1 MRGSATPSEAARG
14 GDGNGTPGERA
25 ERSVAENGSVPERLD
40 DTASADG
47 CPDAVSAD
55 RLAAAGSEDSG
66 ERLQSGEGD
75 VFDTVAVNRVAYQ
88 TILRKEIRRFT
99 RIWVQTIVPPAVNAL
114 LYMLIFGGLI
124 GSRISDMDGFR
135 YMDFIV
141 PGIIMMAIIINSY
154 SNVVSSFFGSKFQK
168 VIEEMLVS
176 PISNL
181 TILAGFISGG
191 VARGMA
197 VGLLVSGVA
206 LFFSDI
212 WPTHPFVTIS
222 VAVLTSVAFALG
234 GLINA
239 VFAKSFDDISIVP
252 NFVLTPLTY
261 LGGVFYSIQML
272 PDFWQSASL
281 FNPVLYMV
289 NGFRY
294 GILGTSDI
302 PLWQS
307 FAVIL
312 AFIAALGTI
321 AMVLL
326 NRGTGIK
333 Q

>member
-1 MRGSATPSEAARG
+1 MSGPADAR
-14 GDGNGTPGERA
+14 
-25 ERSVAENGSVPERLD
+25 PEDTGARL
-40 DTASADG
+40 
-47 CPDAVSAD
+47 
-55 RLAAAGSEDSG
+55 RE
-66 ERLQSGEGD
+66 GEGD
-75 VFDTVAVNRVAYQ
+75 VFDTMAVNRVAFA
-88 TILRKEIRRFT
+88 TIVRKEIRRFA
-99 RIWVQTIVPPAVNAL
+99 RIWVQTIVPPAVNAV

-141 PGIIMMAIIINSY
+141 PGLIMMAIIINSY
-154 SNVVSSFFGSKFQK
+154 SNVVSSFYGSKFQR

-176 PISNL
+176 PVSNL
-181 TILAGFISGG
+181 TILAGFIAGG

-212 WPTHPFVTIS
+212 WPVHPFVTVA
-222 VAVLTSVAFALG
+222 VAVLTSIMFALG

-272 PDFWQSASL
+272 PGFWQKVSL

-302 PLWQS
+302 PLGYS
-307 FAVIL
+307 FAVIV
-312 AFIAALGTI
+312 AFIAVLGTI

-326 NRGTGIK
+326 NRGIGIK

>member
-1 MRGSATPSEAARG
+1 MSDLADERTARLREVQG
-14 GDGNGTPGERA
+14 GDGG
-25 ERSVAENGSVPERLD
+25 
-40 DTASADG
+40 
-47 CPDAVSAD
+47 
-55 RLAAAGSEDSG
+55 
-66 ERLQSGEGD
+66 
-75 VFDTVAVNRVAYQ
+75 VFDTMAVNRVAYL
-88 TILRKEIRRFT
+88 TILRKEIRRFA
-99 RIWVQTIVPPAVNAL
+99 RIWVQTIVPPAVNAV

-124 GSRISDMDGFR
+124 GSRISDMDGVR

-141 PGIIMMAIIINSY
+141 PGLIMMAIIINSY
-154 SNVVSSFFGSKFQK
+154 SNVVSSFYGSKFQK

-176 PISNL
+176 PISNF
-181 TILAGFISGG
+181 TILAGFVSGG

-197 VGLLVSGVA
+197 VGLLVSLVA

-212 WPTHPFVTIS
+212 WPLHPLVTVA
-222 VAVLTSVAFALG
+222 VAVLTSVMFALG

-239 VFAKSFDDISIVP
+239 VFAKSFDDISVVP
-252 NFVLTPLTY
+252 NFVLTPLVY

-272 PDFWQSASL
+272 PGFWQKVSL

-302 PLWQS
+302 PLWHS

-312 AFIAALGTI
+312 AFIAVLGTV

-326 NRGTGIK
+326 NRGVGIK